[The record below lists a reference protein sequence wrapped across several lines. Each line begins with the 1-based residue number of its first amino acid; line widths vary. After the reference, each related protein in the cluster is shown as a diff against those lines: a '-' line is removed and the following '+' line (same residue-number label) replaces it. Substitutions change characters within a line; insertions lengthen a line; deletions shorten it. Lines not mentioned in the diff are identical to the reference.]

1 MSKIQ
6 MIENSLRCQWTR
18 NIKTTISIKF
28 VEIDKALLRVS
39 HENNRAGNYN
49 FFAITAGP
57 SISISSTNILKSI
70 KNQKDKPR

>member
-6 MIENSLRCQWTR
+6 IIENSLGCQLTR
-18 NIKTTISIKF
+18 NIKTNISIKL

-49 FFAITAGP
+49 FLAITAGP
-57 SISISSTNILKSI
+57 SI
-70 KNQKDKPR
+70 

>member
-18 NIKTTISIKF
+18 NIKTNISIKF

-70 KNQKDKPR
+70 KNQKGKPR